1 MWFLEGFP
9 QLDLLFVCNGGG
21 RDWRGRARQRSSSAA
36 VIMSSLVL
44 LLILARTG
52 CTVGGL
58 QVNVSIFSYQ
68 QQEKDGGLGG
78 LHVNGYIYSS
88 L

>member
-1 MWFLEGFP
+1 MWFIEGFP

-21 RDWRGRARQRSSSAA
+21 REWRGRARQRSSSVA
-36 VIMSSLVL
+36 VL